1 MRRAS
6 YVVLAALAA
15 GCAAAGAR
23 RAPTPPPQPPKP
35 AEPSTTDRAQ
45 YPPSYPPHPTPPIV
59 IRNATIM
66 TATGQEI
73 ANGSLLMSDGK
84 IVAIGK
90 SVDAPADAAV
100 VDGTGKYV
108 TPGLIDDHSH
118 LGVYAAPGTDA
129 ESDGNEATNPVTAEV
144 WAEHSFWPQ
153 DPQIPLAIAGGITTI
168 QALPGSANLIGGRS
182 AILKLIPARTVQEMK
197 FPGARY
203 GLKMAC
209 GENPKRVYGE
219 QGSPSTRMGNMA
231 GYRTAFSQAEAYRR
245 KGD

>member
-6 YVVLAALAA
+6 YVVLAALAG
-15 GCAAAGAR
+15 GCASAGAR
-23 RAPTPPPQPPKP
+23 QASKPTPQAARA
-35 AEPSTTDRAQ
+35 AEPSGTERAN
-45 YPPSYPPHPTPPIV
+45 YPSSYRRHPTPPIV

-73 ANGSLLMSDGK
+73 ANGSLLMKDGK

-129 ESDGNEATNPVTAEV
+129 ESDGNEATNPVTAEG
-144 WAEHSFWPQ
+144 WAEHAFLPQ

-168 QALPGSANLIGGRS
+168 QALPGSANLIGGRR
-182 AILKLIPARTVQEMK
+182 ALLQLV
-197 FPGARY
+197 PGPPRPGREVPRA
-203 GLKMAC
+203 
-209 GENPKRVYGE
+209 P
-219 QGSPSTRMGNMA
+219 
-231 GYRTAFSQAEAYRR
+231 
-245 KGD
+245 